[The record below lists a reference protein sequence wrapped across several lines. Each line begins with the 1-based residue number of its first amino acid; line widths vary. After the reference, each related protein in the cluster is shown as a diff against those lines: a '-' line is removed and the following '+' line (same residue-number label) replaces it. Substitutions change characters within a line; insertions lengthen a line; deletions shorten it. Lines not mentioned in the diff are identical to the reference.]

1 MKLGQLPFFDQ
12 LQDSQTVLLA
22 GAGGGFDLFHGLPL
36 YFWLTEHKKT
46 VVLANLTFSNL
57 YGVVGT
63 QLSEAV
69 MEVSADSGGSKY
81 HFPEKHLCQ
90 WFRNRSEE
98 RTIHC
103 IHRTGYV
110 PIRDAYQALEERYK
124 PDTVILVDGG
134 TDSLMRGDE
143 CGLGTPQEDMASI
156 AAVNEL
162 KAPKKLLACIGFG
175 VDAFHGV
182 CHAQFL
188 ESVAA
193 LIQTGGFLGTFSLM
207 REMCE
212 AELYRDALTHVIKAM
227 PEHPSIVGTSIL
239 SALNGDF
246 GDVHRTERTYGS
258 KLWINPLMSMY
269 WAFDLTAVAK
279 RSLYLDRIKETATF
293 EELTETIR
301 RFRFNMVEIKPWENI
316 PV

>member
-1 MKLGQLPFFDQ
+1 MELGQLPLFDQ
-12 LQDSQTVLLA
+12 LKDSQTVLPA
-22 GAGGGFDLFHGLPL
+22 GAGGGFDLFHGLPI
-36 YFWLTEHKKT
+36 YFWLTEQKKT

-57 YGVVGT
+57 YGIVGR
-63 QLSEAV
+63 QLADAV
-69 MEVSADSGGSKY
+69 IEVGADSGGSKHY
-81 HFPEKHLCQ
+81 FPEKHLCQ
-90 WFRNRSEE
+90 WFWNRGESL
-98 RTIHC
+98 TIHC

-110 PIRDAYQALEERYK
+110 PIRDAYNALEEHYK

-162 KAPKKLLACIGFG
+162 KAPKKLLACIGYG
-175 VDAFHGV
+175 VDAYHGV

-193 LIQTGGFLGTFSLM
+193 LVQVGGFLGTFSLM
-207 REMCE
+207 REMRE
-212 AELYRDALTHVIKAM
+212 AELYRNALTHVFNAM

-239 SALNGDF
+239 SALDGDF
-246 GDVHRTERTYGS
+246 GDVHRSQRTYGS

-269 WAFDLTAVAK
+269 WAFDLPAVAK
-279 RSLYLDRIKETATF
+279 RCLYMDRIKETRTY
-293 EELTETIR
+293 EELTEAIR
-301 RFRFNMVEIKPWENI
+301 QFRFQMDAIKPWENM